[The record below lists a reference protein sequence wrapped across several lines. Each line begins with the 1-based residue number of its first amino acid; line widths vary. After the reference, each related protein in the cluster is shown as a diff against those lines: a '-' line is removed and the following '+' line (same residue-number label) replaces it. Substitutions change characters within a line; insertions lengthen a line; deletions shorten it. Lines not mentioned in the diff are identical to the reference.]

1 MKTFRLCGSYTWR
14 RATATR
20 ESLNFYSINT
30 SLSMPLTTMT
40 GDLFTVPPAGVKY
53 DICPSV
59 CLSLPPSPP
68 LSLSSASC
76 IVVYI
81 EYSHTDE
88 L

>member
-1 MKTFRLCGSYTWR
+1 M
-14 RATATR
+14 ATH

-30 SLSMPLTTMT
+30 LLLMPLTTMT
-40 GDLFTVPPAGVKY
+40 GGLFTVPPAGVKY

-59 CLSLPPSPP
+59 CLSVCLSLPLPP

-81 EYSHTDE
+81 EYSHTDG